1 MDSAFL
7 SLMAEVESKRMELSC
22 TRSGAFFRGHSNGGY
37 QLIPSLPRTQTHQD
51 TEHNL
56 YHECF
61 ARANH
66 LISRDATSWER
77 LAFFQH
83 YGIPTR
89 LLDWTESLGVALFF
103 AVKVKPER
111 PHLWIMNAFRLN
123 KSNGAAKR
131 PRILLAGLDPIPDYH
146 DCFIRVEGREEWPHK
161 LPIFLQIP
169 WTTERLRA
177 QGGFFTFHPSPE
189 RMDEIC
195 RKYLRRVDIP
205 DEAIPGAQRFL
216 DLAGITEH
224 TVFPDVVG
232 LAGFMRNR
240 YELKSHAE
248 PGAPADAAL

>member
-7 SLMAEVESKRMELSC
+7 SLMAEVEKKRAELSC
-22 TRSGAFFRGHSNGGY
+22 TRSGAFFRGHSSGNF
-37 QLIPSLPRTQTHQD
+37 QLVPSFLRAETHQD

-66 LISRDATSWER
+66 EISRDGTSWER

-89 LLDWTESLGVALFF
+89 LLDWTESLGVAMFF
-103 AVKVKPER
+103 AVKVKPEH

-123 KSNGAAKR
+123 KSNGATER
-131 PRILLAGLDPIPDYH
+131 PRILLAGLDPIPDYY
-146 DCFIRVEGREEWPHK
+146 DCFIRVEGREPWPRK

-189 RMDEIC
+189 RMDEVC
-195 RKYLRRVDIP
+195 PKYLRRVDIP
-205 DEAIPGAQRFL
+205 DEAIPGALRFL

-224 TVFPDVVG
+224 TVFPDFVG

-240 YELKSHAE
+240 YRL
-248 PGAPADAAL
+248 